1 MNDSENHRPMD
12 IVEDALRTY
21 PLAPVPA
28 ALKTRVMTQVRLHA
42 IVPRFAFP
50 WLGTAISLM
59 ASTLLT
65 AVAALVLGIPS
76 STVMRLEQ
84 SVRIFLLQPGSRS
97 ILLAAAIWVI
107 PAILCLGLAMRLFR
121 SPLRRHGWAH
131 R

>member
-1 MNDSENHRPMD
+1 MNDSENRRPMD

-28 ALKTRVMTQVRLHA
+28 ALKTRVMTRVRPGV

-65 AVAALVLGIPS
+65 AVVTLLLEIPPA
-76 STVMRLEQ
+76 TAIRLEQ
-84 SVRIFLLQPGSRS
+84 SARIFLLQPGSRS